1 MLDLLT
7 SAARG
12 TVRNGRAALILA
24 LGISGFAAAGSAF
37 TTTIPAGFTDE
48 FVTAVGSPTALAF
61 TPDGRLLIAT
71 QPGRLWVYDDGMLL
85 GPALNLTS
93 PNVICS
99 NSERGLLGVAVDPSF
114 ASNNFIY
121 VYYTFNASGTCVN
134 RVSRYTLST
143 GNVASGQTVLID

>member
-1 MLDLLT
+1 MLKLLT

-12 TVRNGRAALILA
+12 TIRHGRAALGTA
-24 LGISGFAAAGSAF
+24 LGIAGVVAVRPAAIA
-37 TTTIPAGFTDE
+37 TLPAGFTDE

-93 PNVICS
+93 PTNVIC
-99 NSERGLLGVAVDPSF
+99 
-114 ASNNFIY
+114 
-121 VYYTFNASGTCVN
+121 
-134 RVSRYTLST
+134 
-143 GNVASGQTVLID
+143 